1 MSSPPSSPSFG
12 SSPWHL
18 LSVKFSITRYLKM
31 KLTLNTAF
39 LLTLASLL
47 VISIDSVDAQVPLPD
62 YTVHDYPLAATFYWF
77 SSVEVGVCY
86 SPKARVG
93 SIKGALHCTHQEN
106 YDLENN
112 TWTLPQTCVAL
123 KPLGE
128 PLSNAVRDSCANAK
142 GSFNIIK
149 PASNNADGS
158 QAYDAI
164 SNKGAG
170 GAASDPG
177 SQTSS
182 DDDEGDKKDGGM
194 LGGLGKMFGL

>member
-1 MSSPPSSPSFG
+1 
-12 SSPWHL
+12 
-18 LSVKFSITRYLKM
+18 M
-31 KLTLNTAF
+31 KLTLATS
-39 LLTLASLL
+39 LLFSLASLL
-47 VISIDSVDAQVPLPD
+47 AISVNRVQADAMPLPD
-62 YTVHDYPLAATFYWF
+62 YTVKDYPLAATFYWF

-86 SPKARVG
+86 SPKARVA

-142 GSFNIIK
+142 GTFNIIQ
-149 PASNNADGS
+149 PASDNADGS

-164 SNKGAG
+164 KNKSAG
-170 GAASDPG
+170 GQPDGASGSG
-177 SQTSS
+177 SQEDDGS
-182 DDDEGDKKDGGM
+182 DDDGGKKKE
-194 LGGLGKMFGL
+194 GGLFSGLGNMIGL